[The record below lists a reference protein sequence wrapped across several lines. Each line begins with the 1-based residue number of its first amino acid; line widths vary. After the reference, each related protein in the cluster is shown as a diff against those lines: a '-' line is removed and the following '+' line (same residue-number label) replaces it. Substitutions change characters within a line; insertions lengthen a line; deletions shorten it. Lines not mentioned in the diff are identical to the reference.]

1 MIELLLALTAG
12 LGGYLLARNF
22 VRRRLRFVDSIH
34 SPFAPLVAG
43 AIATVV
49 ASPLA
54 LLPLVTGATAVIFG
68 IGTALGT
75 ASGARIVRRAD
86 GNPRRLTP

>member
-43 AIATVV
+43 AIAAVV